1 MEIIA
6 AADALRV
13 PAAVDL
19 AAIVIGALTGG
30 LLAAREG
37 FAVSGVLLLAVSGG
51 LGGGLIRDVL
61 LGDLPAVALT
71 NKAYLPTVA
80 ITAAVTFYF
89 SGWLS
94 RLTGLLVVLDAVT
107 LGFFTVIGAQK
118 ASWPD
123 CRARRSSSS
132 ALDRRRRR
140 RHPRRPAGAT
150 GRHRA
155 ARPYNAVAALIGATA
170 LTVLSGPVGLDPLP
184 VAAAV
189 IVLVAALRVLS
200 VWRGWSAPVA
210 VDLPG
215 RTRDRLG
222 AAGAGRSSGVGAGGV
237 TSGAGSM
244 LRGTIWRPALRARL
258 VLRVQPDREH
268 RDIVLGIGQEESLE
282 HLVAEVLERQGGTLA
297 EHFDQLGDTRVE
309 VRSRRST
316 RPSVYSSNVA
326 PASRTATCSRR
337 SVSGA
342 TPRSNSDS
350 VSSSRATLPSADI
363 TRGGG
368 CPALDQ
374 RNTTRPALQVVLVL
388 LEAGHERR
396 GHRVQARP
404 SMARSSSVSTS
415 AGDPPLEYPMPRSRP
430 RT

>member
-1 MEIIA
+1 VEIIA

-80 ITAAVTFYF
+80 ITAGVTFYF

-118 ASWPD
+118 AELAGLPSASVVFIGTLTAVGGAVIRD
-123 CRARRSSSS
+123 VLLAQRA
-132 ALDRRRRR
+132 DIVQ
-140 RHPRRPAGAT
+140 PG
-150 GRHRA
+150 
-155 ARPYNAVAALIGATA
+155 PYNAVAALIGATA

-222 AAGAGRSSGVGAGGV
+222 R
-237 TSGAGSM
+237 
-244 LRGTIWRPALRARL
+244 RRRRP
-258 VLRVQPDREH
+258 
-268 RDIVLGIGQEESLE
+268 
-282 HLVAEVLERQGGTLA
+282 
-297 EHFDQLGDTRVE
+297 
-309 VRSRRST
+309 
-316 RPSVYSSNVA
+316 
-326 PASRTATCSRR
+326 
-337 SVSGA
+337 
-342 TPRSNSDS
+342 
-350 VSSSRATLPSADI
+350 
-363 TRGGG
+363 
-368 CPALDQ
+368 
-374 RNTTRPALQVVLVL
+374 
-388 LEAGHERR
+388 
-396 GHRVQARP
+396 
-404 SMARSSSVSTS
+404 
-415 AGDPPLEYPMPRSRP
+415 
-430 RT
+430 

>member
-118 ASWPD
+118 AELAGLPSASVVFIGTLTAVGGAVIRD
-123 CRARRSSSS
+123 VLLAQRA
-132 ALDRRRRR
+132 DIVQ
-140 RHPRRPAGAT
+140 PG
-150 GRHRA
+150 
-155 ARPYNAVAALIGATA
+155 PYNAVAALIGATA

-222 AAGAGRSSGVGAGGV
+222 R
-237 TSGAGSM
+237 
-244 LRGTIWRPALRARL
+244 RRRRP
-258 VLRVQPDREH
+258 
-268 RDIVLGIGQEESLE
+268 
-282 HLVAEVLERQGGTLA
+282 
-297 EHFDQLGDTRVE
+297 
-309 VRSRRST
+309 
-316 RPSVYSSNVA
+316 
-326 PASRTATCSRR
+326 
-337 SVSGA
+337 
-342 TPRSNSDS
+342 
-350 VSSSRATLPSADI
+350 
-363 TRGGG
+363 
-368 CPALDQ
+368 
-374 RNTTRPALQVVLVL
+374 
-388 LEAGHERR
+388 
-396 GHRVQARP
+396 
-404 SMARSSSVSTS
+404 
-415 AGDPPLEYPMPRSRP
+415 
-430 RT
+430 